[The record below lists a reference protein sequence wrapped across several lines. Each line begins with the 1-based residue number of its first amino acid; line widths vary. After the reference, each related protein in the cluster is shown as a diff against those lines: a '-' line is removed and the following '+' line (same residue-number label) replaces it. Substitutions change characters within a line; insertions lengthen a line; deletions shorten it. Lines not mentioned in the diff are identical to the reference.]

1 MLNWTTNVL
10 QEHMLYI
17 SLVGELEES
26 IRSRISQKLIE
37 LVSQNCCYCCVTACR
52 MMMHSS
58 RHLDC
63 AQRMY
68 VLSIT
73 LDHAC

>member
-1 MLNWTTNVL
+1 MDML

-37 LVSQNCCYCCVTACR
+37 LVSQN
-52 MMMHSS
+52 
-58 RHLDC
+58 
-63 AQRMY
+63 
-68 VLSIT
+68 
-73 LDHAC
+73 